1 MNMRKVYIYPKE
13 EEEQINR
20 QFGYTQEDY
29 DNYVYGAELHNKY
42 GEQQQFT
49 IDLTSIRKANYNLFH
64 SKCPECN
71 VKLERIKEL
80 RYVGFRHA
88 VGATCGNYKKAY
100 EITYVRECPQ
110 CHKRY

>member
-42 GEQQQFT
+42 G
-49 IDLTSIRKANYNLFH
+49 SCPSLFG
-64 SKCPECN
+64 
-71 VKLERIKEL
+71 KEYSDSC
-80 RYVGFRHA
+80 R
-88 VGATCGNYKKAY
+88 
-100 EITYVRECPQ
+100 
-110 CHKRY
+110 